1 MTNNLT
7 ALVEDRPVEDPKLI
21 AAKIALLKAQTE
33 GQKLDN
39 SLAESLSITAKL
51 ATEKEVLRSQWD
63 AAAPAMHRI
72 FYLAGPIDQA
82 MTAQLIDTLSR
93 WDRMDNEIGLNDREY
108 RVILT
113 SPGGEVTYGFQ
124 AYSYL
129 KGLAAR
135 RPLTIS
141 AAGICASMATILHQA
156 ASDGRRVIEPGCTY
170 LLHEV
175 SGQFQ
180 GRYDSVVDT
189 TEWMK
194 QLNSHMHRI
203 FAERSNKTED
213 EIASAISRRE
223 RFLSV
228 EEVIE
233 WGLADEVAYVT

>member
-1 MTNNLT
+1 MS
-7 ALVEDRPVEDPKLI
+7 EFEIDKIEDPRLVAALI
-21 AAKIALLKAQTE
+21 KRVEAQTK
-33 GQKLDN
+33 GQLLDN
-39 SLAESLSITAKL
+39 ELAKSLSITAKL
-51 ATEKEVLRSQWD
+51 ATDKEVLRAKWE

-72 FYLAGPIDQA
+72 FYLGGPIDQNA
-82 MTAQLIDTLSR
+82 TATLIDTLSR
-93 WDRMDNEIGLNDREY
+93 WDRMDLEQGNPDRGY
-108 RVILT
+108 TVVIT

-141 AAGICASMATILHQA
+141 ASGICASMATILHQA
-156 ASDGRRVIEPGCTY
+156 ASEGRRIIEPGCTY

-180 GRYDSVVDT
+180 GRYDSAVDT

-194 QLNSHMHRI
+194 QLNAMMHRI
-203 FAERSNKTED
+203 FADRGTKSEE
-213 EIASAISRRE
+213 EIAAAISRRE

-233 WGLADEVAYVT
+233 WGLADEVGYVT